1 MSMRSLSLV
10 FLLLIVCFGCNREKK
25 MKIVVND
32 RGERVAKGE
41 YSEQQILDHFPQF
54 KKNYLSYQPDT
65 TLFAQLKQM
74 SSPVEIVTI
83 LGTWCSDSRREVPKF
98 MKLMDALQNKKIT
111 LSYICVDRTK
121 RDEKGMA
128 EKFNIE
134 YVPTFIV
141 LSDGKEIGRIIET
154 PEITFEEDLSAIFSS
169 LPANE
174 K

>member
-1 MSMRSLSLV
+1 MSLRKLSLV
-10 FLLLIVCFGCNREKK
+10 FLLLSISLACNQSGK

-32 RGERVAKGE
+32 RGERVAIGE
-41 YSEQQILDHFPQF
+41 YSKKQILDHFPQF

-65 TLFAQLKQM
+65 TLFQRLKQI
-74 SSPVEIVTI
+74 SNPVEIVTI
-83 LGTWCSDSRREVPKF
+83 LGTWCSDSRREVPKY
-98 MKLMDALQNKKIT
+98 MKLMDDLKNEQIT
-111 LSYICVDRTK
+111 NRFICVDRSK
-121 RDEKGMA
+121 RDAAGVA

-154 PEITFEEDLSAIFSS
+154 PEISFEEDLSVIFSS
-169 LPANE
+169 LPSNE